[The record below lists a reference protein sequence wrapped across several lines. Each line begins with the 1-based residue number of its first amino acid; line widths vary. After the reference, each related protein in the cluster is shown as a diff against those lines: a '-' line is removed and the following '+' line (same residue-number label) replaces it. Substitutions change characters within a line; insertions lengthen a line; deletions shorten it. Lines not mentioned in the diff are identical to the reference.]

1 MRDIYQLDLHTHTYA
16 SGHAYNTM
24 NEMALAAK
32 NKGLAL
38 LGITDHA
45 PAMTGSASL
54 LHFLNLKVARREKY
68 GLPLM
73 LGTEVNIVDYEGKLD
88 LPDKVLEEMDVV
100 IASLHIRCIKP
111 GTVEENTNA
120 YLGAMRNPYVHII
133 GHPDD
138 VRYPVDYEKVI
149 REAKEQGILVELNN
163 SSLSPKSFRKNA
175 READL
180 TILDL
185 CREYSVPIVVGSDA
199 HTEEDILNFEY
210 ADALLEELDFPV
222 ELIANT
228 SVEKLRGM
236 LKKGSR

>member
-73 LGTEVNIVDYEGKLD
+73 LGTEVNIIDHRGKLD
-88 LPDKVLEEMDVV
+88 LPDNVLEEMDVV

-111 GTVEENTNA
+111 GTIEENTNA
-120 YLGAMRNPYVHII
+120 YVGAIRNPHVDII

-138 VRYPVDYEKVI
+138 VRYPVAYERVI
-149 REAKEQGILVELNN
+149 KEAKEQGVLIELNN
-163 SSLSPKSFRKNA
+163 SSLSPDSFRKNA
-175 READL
+175 KEADL
-180 TILDL
+180 TILRL

-199 HTEEDILNFEY
+199 HAEEDILNFEY
-210 ADALLEELDFPV
+210 ADTLLEEVDFPL

-236 LKKGSR
+236 LKKK